1 MTKYLVF
8 FILLYI
14 TVFNSIGQLYK
25 LTLIGS
31 KCVCESIKKAM
42 YKIII
47 SLGDKQE
54 RGVQACKDGSAN
66 IKSFPWELK
75 GPGPERSW
83 IEPN

>member
-14 TVFNSIGQLYK
+14 TVFNSIRQLYK
-25 LTLIGS
+25 LMLIGS
-31 KCVCESIKKAM
+31 KYVCESIKKGM

-54 RGVQACKDGSAN
+54 RGVHACKNGSTN
-66 IKSFPWELK
+66 IKSFLWELK

-83 IEPN
+83 TEPN